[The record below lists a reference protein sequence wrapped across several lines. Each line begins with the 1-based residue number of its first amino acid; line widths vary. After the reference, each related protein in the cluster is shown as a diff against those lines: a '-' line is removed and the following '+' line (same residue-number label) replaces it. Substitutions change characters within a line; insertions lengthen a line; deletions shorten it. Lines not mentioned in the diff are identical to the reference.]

1 MEYKKITVDF
11 SSTTAG
17 GTRRRSKSDAG
28 SAGSGAQSIRVRPPP
43 RPRDMNRTMKR
54 NALLKFIRRHQDN
67 NYQKMMSEDAHTA
80 ASAGTSLSEEAAA
93 KSDLD
98 DTLDYLMGLS
108 DTVKLREEG
117 RVLAP
122 SSGVANHTLKRT
134 TSGSSSSS
142 PYVGRPWGEGMT
154 MPPHEQISLEFP
166 SSSTAPPVQLNPPAA
181 GLHPNYGCLKGGQ
194 LPTYRTFMRE
204 TAAVRAP
211 RSQVDPEVSQYN
223 VHADTEPTHTV
234 QNMGQ
239 MGGATGETT
248 LAYVRQKR
256 TNRRTYKLGKSP
268 TYPKVGVLISNRTI
282 RKNITTQSHHLKQ
295 TPMHEIR
302 KFLVQHGLI
311 KIGTT
316 APNEVLRKMFESSR
330 MLCGEVYNHNTDV
343 LLHNFLT
350 GNH

>member
-1 MEYKKITVDF
+1 
-11 SSTTAG
+11 
-17 GTRRRSKSDAG
+17 
-28 SAGSGAQSIRVRPPP
+28 
-43 RPRDMNRTMKR
+43 
-54 NALLKFIRRHQDN
+54 
-67 NYQKMMSEDAHTA
+67 MMSEDTHTA
-80 ASAGTSLSEEAAA
+80 SHTASSGASPDEEAAA

-117 RVLAP
+117 RVLGP

-134 TSGSSSSS
+134 TSGSTS
-142 PYVGRPWGEGMT
+142 PYAGRPWGEGMT
-154 MPPHEQISLEFP
+154 MEPHEQISLEFP
-166 SSSTAPPVQLNPPAA
+166 SSSTAAPVQLNPPAA

-204 TAAVRAP
+204 NAARAHTGGGT
-211 RSQVDPEVSQYN
+211 RNQVDPEVSHYS
-223 VHADTEPTHTV
+223 VHADTEPTTGSTATLLPSAAHTLHS
-234 QNMGQ
+234 MGQ
-239 MGGATGETT
+239 SGGATGETT

-256 TNRRTYKLGKSP
+256 THRRTYKLGKSP

-316 APNEVLRKMFESSR
+316 APNEVLRKMYESSR

-350 GNH
+350 GSH